1 MTIIRQATPADATA
15 IAPLFDAY
23 RQFYNK
29 PADPDLAL
37 RFIGERLANGES
49 AIFLATGEDGAAQGF
64 VQLYPTFS
72 SVSAARVYTLNDL
85 FIAPEAR
92 RGNVARLLI
101 DAAANFARAHG
112 AVRMSLSTGKAN
124 EAAQA
129 LYVSGG
135 WVRDE
140 QYFHYSLALY

>member
-1 MTIIRQATPADATA
+1 MTLIRQATLADANA
-15 IAPLFDAY
+15 VAPLFDAY

-29 PADPDLAL
+29 PADPGLAL

-49 AIFLATGEDGAAQGF
+49 AIFLATGEDGAALGF

-85 FIAPEAR
+85 FIAPQAR
-92 RGNVARLLI
+92 RGNLARRLI
-101 DAAANFARAHG
+101 DAAAHFARAQG
-112 AVRMSLSTGKAN
+112 AIRMSLSTGKTN

-129 LYVSGG
+129 LYESGG

-140 QYFHYSLALY
+140 QYFHYSLAL

>member
-1 MTIIRQATPADATA
+1 MTLIRQATLADAHA
-15 IAPLFDAY
+15 VAPLFDAY

-29 PADPDLAL
+29 PADPELAL

-49 AIFLATGEDGAAQGF
+49 AIFLATGDDGAALGF

-72 SVSAARVYTLNDL
+72 SVSAARIYTLNDL
-85 FIAPEAR
+85 FIAPQAR

-101 DAAANFARAHG
+101 DAAANFARAQG
-112 AVRMSLSTGKAN
+112 AIRMSLSTGIAN
-124 EAAQA
+124 AAAQA
-129 LYVSGG
+129 LYESGG

-140 QYFHYSLALY
+140 QYYHYSLAL

>member
-1 MTIIRQATPADATA
+1 MTLIRQATLADANA
-15 IAPLFDAY
+15 VAPLFDAY

-37 RFIGERLANGES
+37 RFITERLATGES
-49 AIFLATGEDGAAQGF
+49 TIFLASGEDGAALGF

-85 FIAPEAR
+85 FIAPQAR
-92 RGNVARLLI
+92 RGNLARRLI
-101 DAAANFARAHG
+101 DAAAHFARAHG
-112 AVRMSLSTGKAN
+112 AIRMSLSTGKAN
-124 EAAQA
+124 AAAQA
-129 LYVSGG
+129 LYESGG

-140 QYFHYSLALY
+140 QYYHYSLAL